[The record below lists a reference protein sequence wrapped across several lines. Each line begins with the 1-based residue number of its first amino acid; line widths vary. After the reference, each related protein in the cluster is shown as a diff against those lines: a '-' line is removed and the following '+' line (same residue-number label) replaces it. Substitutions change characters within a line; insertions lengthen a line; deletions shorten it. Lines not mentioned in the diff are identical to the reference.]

1 MKCEIIQD
9 LIPSYIDG
17 LTSDESNHEVEEHFK
32 TCSNCAAICEQMKGE
47 FHPDRSKL
55 NSDEVK
61 TAIRPFKK
69 LNNRILQSVLITLA
83 VCAFAVICYF
93 YFFAIGWMVDSKD
106 MEISYAV
113 EDGALRINFEL
124 TDGMVLTAWSDRSS
138 FPNSSFSF
146 RECYSSVLDD
156 RGEHPNQFSHGIQ
169 HFNEDESVRPFT
181 EEDLVILKFKD
192 KTEILHLKK
201 IAEDMGLQ

>member
-17 LTSDESNHEVEEHFK
+17 LTSSESNYEMEEHFK
-32 TCSNCAAICEQMKGE
+32 TCSSCAAVCEQMRE
-47 FHPDRSKL
+47 ELHPDSSKL
-55 NSDEVK
+55 NSDETK
-61 TAIRPFKK
+61 TAIRPFRK
-69 LNNRILQSVLITLA
+69 LNHRILQSVLITLV
-83 VCAFAVICYF
+83 VCAFVAVCYF

-106 MEISYAV
+106 MEISYSV
-113 EDGALRINFEL
+113 EDGALRIDFEL
-124 TDGMVLTAWSDRSS
+124 TNGMVLNPWRDRSS
-138 FPNSSFSF
+138 FPNSGFSF

-156 RGEHPNQFSHGIQ
+156 QGEYPNQFSFGTQ
-169 HFNEDESVRPFT
+169 NFNEDDSVRPFT

-192 KTEILHLKK
+192 KIEILHLKK

>member
-1 MKCEIIQD
+1 
-9 LIPSYIDG
+9 
-17 LTSDESNHEVEEHFK
+17 
-32 TCSNCAAICEQMKGE
+32 MKGE